1 MKITQACVG
10 HSVRFFKQ
18 KFLSRW
24 GLVDYYDVNKPC
36 VFFGGRNLS
45 PLIQKHNSYK
55 IIIPTFP
62 YDVPDTSIVTNR
74 EKLFIISP
82 PLSELE
88 PLSTCSP
95 YAPYPAGG
103 GIYYPGEGKI
113 DDVSVYNR
121 ATKNITIELKD
132 YSLFKPNVLGDKIY
146 CYTGFINGWNY
157 PWQGDKILE
166 LQKNINFEIITTN
179 HQHLSDYHDIDFL
192 KENFYDKCFLNLNFS
207 IEPHGMSTVIEMGL
221 MGRKTILNENY
232 YKFPSILRHLDDAH
246 VVHLINRESKKIGTV
261 QPSMNAHTAG
271 DEWLDTDFW
280 EGE

>member
-10 HSVRFFKQ
+10 HSVRFFKS

-24 GLVDYYDVNKPC
+24 GLVDYYDINKPC
-36 VFFGGRNLS
+36 VFLEGRNLS

-55 IIIPTFP
+55 IIVPTFP
-62 YDVPDTSIVTNR
+62 YDLPDANIVTNR

-82 PLSELE
+82 PLS
-88 PLSTCSP
+88 PD
-95 YAPYPAGG
+95 YFPAE
-103 GIYYPGEGKI
+103 IK
-113 DDVSVYNR
+113 
-121 ATKNITIELKD
+121 TKNITIELKD

-146 CYTGFINGWNY
+146 NYTGFINGWNY

-179 HQHLSDYHDIDFL
+179 HQNLSDYHDIDFL

-207 IEPHGMSTVIEMGL
+207 FPTHGMSTVIEMGL
-221 MGRKTILNENY
+221 MGRKTILNEDY
-232 YKFPSILRHLDDAH
+232 YKFPSILGYLNDAH
-246 VVHLINRESKKIGTV
+246 VVHLINQESKKIGTV
-261 QPSMNAHTAG
+261 QPSINPHTAG

-280 EGE
+280 DA